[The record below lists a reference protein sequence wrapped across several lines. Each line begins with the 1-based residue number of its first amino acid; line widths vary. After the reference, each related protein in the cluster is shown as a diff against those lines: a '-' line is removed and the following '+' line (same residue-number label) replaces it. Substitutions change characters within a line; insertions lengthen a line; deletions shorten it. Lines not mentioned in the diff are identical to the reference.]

1 MFRFAKTRMEFQIP
15 MHPHW
20 HHIIE
25 NVSPINGA
33 VRRSLHDL
41 LGGYLDLPDAEDAS
55 YWYQAASSSPDSS
68 PQTASSSSWLAESS
82 LPWDPNG
89 LRVC

>member
-1 MFRFAKTRMEFQIP
+1 MEFQIP

-41 LGGYLDLPDAEDAS
+41 MGGYLDLPDAEDAS
-55 YWYQAASSSPDSS
+55 YW
-68 PQTASSSSWLAESS
+68 
-82 LPWDPNG
+82 
-89 LRVC
+89 

>member
-1 MFRFAKTRMEFQIP
+1 VVELVRYVKTRMEFQIP

-33 VRRSLHDL
+33 VRRQLHDL

-55 YWYQAASSSPDSS
+55 YWCLPT
-68 PQTASSSSWLAESS
+68 PTA
-82 LPWDPNG
+82 NRYN
-89 LRVC
+89 RVCV